1 MTTPRARSGTQ
12 ETLRIAA
19 DLRASMSRLRRRLR
33 EEAPAAALTW
43 PQISV
48 VAQLERLAR
57 ATVSTLARAEGVKPQ
72 TMGALVA
79 ALHEG
84 GYAEGV
90 ADPHD
95 GRQTLWSLTPKGQAW
110 FKTHRAVR
118 EDWLSGA
125 IHARLDPAERKTLA
139 QAVQLLE
146 RLAQA

>member
-1 MTTPRARSGTQ
+1 MNTPPARSGTQ

-19 DLRASMSRLRRRLR
+19 DLRTSMSRLRRRLR
-33 EEAPAAALTW
+33 DEAPAAELTW

-48 VAQLERLAR
+48 VSQLERLAC

-79 ALHEG
+79 ALYEG
-84 GYAEGV
+84 GYVDGV

-95 GRQTLWSLTPKGQAW
+95 GRQTLWSLTPKCQAW

-118 EDWLSGA
+118 VDWLSGA
-125 IHARLDPAERKTLA
+125 IHTQLDATERKTLA